1 MKQSIKY
8 SLIFL
13 FLINSSGIM
22 PQEKTDM
29 EKLLWIVDSWVSA
42 DGESKQYEEW
52 KIVDDK
58 LITGSSKTIKNGE
71 VIFSEKLKIINTDEG
86 IFYVADVKHN
96 PEQVRFKLTDVND
109 SLAVFENPEHDFPKK
124 ITYMHEEGNLHAF
137 IEGPGKDGQ
146 NKKIDFY
153 LIKMR

>member
-8 SLIFL
+8 LLIFL

-22 PQEKTDM
+22 SQGKTDM

-52 KIVDDK
+52 KIVDDN
-58 LITGSSKTIKNGE
+58 LIAGSSKTVKNGE
-71 VIFSEKLKIINTDEG
+71 VNFSEKLKIEKTTEG
-86 IFYVADVKHN
+86 IFYIADVKHN
-96 PEQVRFKLTDVND
+96 QGPVKFKLIEVSD
-109 SLAVFENPEHDFPKK
+109 SIAVFENPEHDFPRK
-124 ITYMHEEGNLHAF
+124 ITYLLENGNLHAF